1 MKIPLSWIERL
12 IRLRLL
18 RRPDF
23 LVQIVPEQPFE
34 NEMRVDV
41 IYDEVRG
48 GYRKWIHL
56 RCPRCGEAIQLEAA
70 GQRNSWTISTDW
82 LRRPT
87 ISPSIWETESCGA
100 HFFVRKG
107 RIIGCVDR

>member
-1 MKIPLSWIERL
+1 MKLPLTWIERL
-12 IRLRLL
+12 IKLGLL

-23 LVQIVPEQPFE
+23 LVQTVPEQPFE
-34 NEMRVDV
+34 HDTNPGM

-56 RCPRCGEAIQLEAA
+56 RCPKCGEFIQLEAA
-70 GQRNSWTISTDW
+70 GQRHSWTIKSDW

-107 RIIGCVDR
+107 RIVHCVDR